1 MLENHI
7 QSSQMVKDMPENQ
20 ELCDQKYKIRKAEI
34 TDLPMIADLERE
46 IFSDAWSF
54 KSLEETWNQ
63 KNAVIFAAKIEEKIA
78 GYLIF
83 YYVLDEGEIARIAT
97 APAVRRQGAA
107 GHIFRELVS
116 FCEEQ
121 QITRI
126 MLEVRESNEAARR
139 FYEKCGFTED
149 GIRKSYYENPQENAV
164 LMSKNL

>member
-7 QSSQMVKDMPENQ
+7 QSSQMVKDMSENQ
-20 ELCDQKYKIRKAEI
+20 ELFDQKYKIRKAEI

-46 IFSDAWSF
+46 IFPDAWSL

-63 KNAVIFAAKIEEKIA
+63 KNAVIFAAKAEEKIA
-78 GYLIF
+78 CYLIF

-97 APAVRRQGAA
+97 APFARRQGAA
-107 GHIFRELVS
+107 GRMFRELVA
-116 FCEEQ
+116 FCKAQ

-126 MLEVRESNEAARR
+126 MLEVRESNEAARG
-139 FYEKCGFTED
+139 FYGKCGFAED
-149 GIRKSYYENPQENAV
+149 GIRKNYYENPKENAI

>member
-1 MLENHI
+1 MLE
-7 QSSQMVKDMPENQ
+7 
-20 ELCDQKYKIRKAEI
+20 KICKAELS
-34 TDLPMIADLERE
+34 DLRDIAALESE
-46 IFSDAWSF
+46 IFSDAWSL

-63 KNAVIFAAKIEEKIA
+63 KNAVIFAAKTEEKIA
-78 GYLIF
+78 GYLII

-97 APAVRRQGAA
+97 APSMRRQGVS
-107 GHIFRELVS
+107 GQMFQELVA

-126 MLEVRESNEAARR
+126 MLEVREGNEAARR

-149 GIRKSYYENPQENAV
+149 GIRKNYYENPQENAL

>member
-1 MLENHI
+1 MLE
-7 QSSQMVKDMPENQ
+7 
-20 ELCDQKYKIRKAEI
+20 KICKAELS
-34 TDLPMIADLERE
+34 DLQDIAALESE
-46 IFSDAWSF
+46 IFSDAWSL

-63 KNAVIFAAKIEEKIA
+63 KNAVIFAAKTEEKIA
-78 GYLIF
+78 GYLII

-97 APAVRRQGAA
+97 APSMRGQM
-107 GHIFRELVS
+107 FQELVA

-126 MLEVRESNEAARR
+126 MLEVREGNEAARR

-149 GIRKSYYENPQENAV
+149 GIRKNYYENPQENAI

>member
-1 MLENHI
+1 MLE
-7 QSSQMVKDMPENQ
+7 
-20 ELCDQKYKIRKAEI
+20 KICKAELS
-34 TDLPMIADLERE
+34 DLQDIAALESE
-46 IFSDAWSF
+46 IFSDAWSL

-63 KNAVIFAAKIEEKIA
+63 KNAVIFAAKTEEKIA
-78 GYLIF
+78 GYLII

-97 APAVRRQGAA
+97 APSMRRQM
-107 GHIFRELVS
+107 FQELVA

-126 MLEVRESNEAARR
+126 MLEVREGNEAARR

-149 GIRKSYYENPQENAV
+149 GIRKNYYENPQENAI